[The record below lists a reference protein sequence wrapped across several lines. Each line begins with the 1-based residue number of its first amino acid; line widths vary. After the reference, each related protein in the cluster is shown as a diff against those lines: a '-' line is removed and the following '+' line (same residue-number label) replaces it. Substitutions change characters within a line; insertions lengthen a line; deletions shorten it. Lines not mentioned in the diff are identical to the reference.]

1 MFPTKL
7 RDDQPPADP
16 EQLRRHLGGP
26 PLEHPAPRSLAAP
39 APSSPRGTPRATDST
54 GSSGTGSSVTGS
66 SGTGSS
72 GTGSSGTGSSVAGIS
87 VMEWVLAIGY
97 VVARRLRRQPPASPM
112 VQLHPPE

>member
-1 MFPTKL
+1 MFPTKP

-54 GSSGTGSSVTGS
+54 GSSVA
-66 SGTGSS
+66 
-72 GTGSSGTGSSVAGIS
+72 GSSGTGSSVAGIS

-112 VQLHPPE
+112 VQLHPRE